1 MSISRPIVSDRAP
14 SPRQSEM
21 TAWQRWVRF
30 PQNLWIRKAFF
41 QIHLWMGI
49 GIGLYVL
56 LISVSGALIVYRP
69 QLSKRFNR
77 PEIVLDAS
85 RPRMTPDE
93 LEAAAQHVY
102 PGYLVAN
109 IFQSRRPDRPI
120 AIALERGDERIVRL
134 FDPYAGRDLGDPL
147 SAGQRVVE
155 WLVDLHDNLLLGQTG
170 RLVNGI
176 AAIFVTILSLAG
188 AFIWWPGIK
197 NWRRSLT
204 IDWKA
209 NFPRFNWDL
218 HNALGFWFFLFVLMW
233 GISGIYFSF
242 PRYFDVLGNQTTSW
256 LAKLHFGRIGWF
268 TRALWTILGL
278 VPAILFVTGV
288 LMWWE
293 RVLRKRFRRPY
304 ETGK

>member
-1 MSISRPIVSDRAP
+1 
-14 SPRQSEM
+14 M

-30 PQNLWIRKAFF
+30 PQTLWLRKAFF

-85 RPRMTPDE
+85 RPRMSPDE
-93 LEAAAQHVY
+93 LEADAQRIH
-102 PGYLVAN
+102 PGYRVAN
-109 IFQSRRPDRPI
+109 IFQNRRPDRPV
-120 AIALERGDERIVRL
+120 AIALERRNERMVRL
-134 FDPYAGRDLGDPL
+134 YDPYSGRDLGDPL
-147 SAGQRVVE
+147 SAVQRVVE
-155 WLVDLHDNLLLGQTG
+155 WLVDLHDNLLLGPTG

-176 AAIFVTILSLAG
+176 AAILVTILSLAG
-188 AFIWWPGIK
+188 AIIWWPGTK
-197 NWRRSLT
+197 KWRRSLT

-209 NFPRFNWDL
+209 KFFRFNWDL
-218 HNALGFWFFLFVLMW
+218 HSALGFWFFLFVLMW
-233 GISGIYFSF
+233 GFSGIYFSF
-242 PRYFDVLGNQTTSW
+242 PRFFDVLGNQTTSW

-288 LMWWE
+288 LMWWD
-293 RVLRKRFRRPY
+293 RVLRKLVRGRTRAASRH
-304 ETGK
+304 